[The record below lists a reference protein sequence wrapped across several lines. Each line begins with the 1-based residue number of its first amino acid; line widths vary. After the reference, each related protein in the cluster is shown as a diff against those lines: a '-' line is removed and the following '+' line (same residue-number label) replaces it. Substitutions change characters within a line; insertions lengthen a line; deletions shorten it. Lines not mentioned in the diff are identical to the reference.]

1 MTKWMRPYQ
10 DPSRVPI
17 GELFHQVVVR
27 GPKVKD
33 ICESRHKGNPESV
46 AAFQSIQD
54 RLTAA
59 QQRVLNCIRNSD
71 GLTCNEIAEKLG
83 LTPNQVSGRCSE
95 LKRDGKIHEAG
106 KRLTKSGCTAA
117 ILKITQ

>member
-1 MTKWMRPYQ
+1 
-10 DPSRVPI
+10 
-17 GELFHQVVVR
+17 
-27 GPKVKD
+27 
-33 ICESRHKGNPESV
+33 V